1 MIHKNVVYLG
11 FVSFFT
17 DMATAMINPI
27 LPIFVVVTLH
37 EGMEKL
43 GLIVAIATFVS
54 YALRLLSGYISD
66 RFGIVKPLVVA
77 GYALSTLSKPLIGF
91 AHSYKSVAALRALE
105 RMGKALRSAPK
116 DALLAHF
123 GQKRAGRT
131 FGFHKTLDI
140 AGELTGSLL
149 VFGLL
154 WLWGSG
160 ETQIRS
166 IFFWTLLPGLIALFI
181 VIFLVQDVPQ
191 DVPKRPK
198 VQKWELDNLDKRVLK
213 ELGFYFVFLLFFF
226 GEAFF
231 TMRAKDVG
239 IPIALIPLLFVLSTL
254 TQTLTSYLSGILID
268 RFGAQR
274 ILGLSYLFGLAAIL
288 ALWPR
293 QSLFVWIAYALLGLF
308 MVFSLNA
315 ARAFIASAAT
325 HKASVYGIFYAA
337 VALCGAMGAY
347 LVGWLWER
355 FGVETALWYSTIGA
369 GSVASIYTI
378 RIHFGLFRSR

>member
-37 EGMEKL
+37 EGMDKL

-123 GQKRAGRT
+123 GQKSTGRT
-131 FGFHKTLDI
+131 FGLHKTLDI

-154 WLWGSG
+154 WLWGNG
-160 ETQIRS
+160 EAQIRS

-191 DVPKRPK
+191 RPR

-239 IPIALIPLLFVLSTL
+239 IPVALIPLLFVLSTL

-288 ALWPR
+288 ALWPNR
-293 QSLFVWIAYALLGLF
+293 SFFIWIAYALLGLF

-337 VALCGAMGAY
+337 VALCGAAGAY
-347 LVGWLWER
+347 LIGWLWER
-355 FGVETALWYSTIGA
+355 LGIEAALGYSTLGA
-369 GSVASIYTI
+369 GSVALLYTAKASL
-378 RIHFGLFRSR
+378 GTTRSR

>member
-11 FVSFFT
+11 LTSFFT

-37 EGMEKL
+37 EGMDKL
-43 GLIVAIATFVS
+43 GLVVAIATFVS

-77 GYALSTLSKPLIGF
+77 GYALSALSKPLIGF

-160 ETQIRS
+160 EAQIRS

-181 VIFLVQDVPQ
+181 VIFLVQDVP
-191 DVPKRPK
+191 KRPK
-198 VQKWELDNLDKRVLK
+198 IQKWQLRAADKRVIK
-213 ELGFYFVFLLFFF
+213 ELGFYFLFLLFFF

-254 TQTLTSYLSGILID
+254 TQTLTSYFSGILID
-268 RFGAQR
+268 RFGALR
-274 ILGLSYLFGLAAIL
+274 ILGLSYLFGLAALL

-315 ARAFIASAAT
+315 ARAFIATAAK

-355 FGVETALWYSTIGA
+355 FGVETALLYSTIGA
-369 GSVASIYTI
+369 GSVAVIYTI
-378 RIHFGLFRSR
+378 RIYFGLFRSR